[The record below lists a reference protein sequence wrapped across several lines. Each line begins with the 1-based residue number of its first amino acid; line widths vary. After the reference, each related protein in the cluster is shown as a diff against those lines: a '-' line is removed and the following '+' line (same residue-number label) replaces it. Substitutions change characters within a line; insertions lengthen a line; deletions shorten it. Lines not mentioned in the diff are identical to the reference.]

1 VFDDGIPITRRR
13 ALSLLAAAI
22 FGVALRSAAARAD
35 DDGGSDDGDSDNSG
49 SGSGGGGGNS
59 GSGGSGGS
67 GGGGGSGGDDN
78 DDNDDDSDDD
88 NDDSDRSGSSRSS
101 DNDDDDDD
109 RIRAAVRGGE
119 AAPLR
124 DILAVVRESYRG
136 KIVNIRLTGSG
147 SRLAYRIRLLDNANR
162 LIELRVN
169 AKTRKITSVRK
180 L

>member
-1 VFDDGIPITRRR
+1 MFDDGIPITRRR

-49 SGSGGGGGNS
+49 SGGGGGNS
-59 GSGGSGGS
+59 GSGGNGGS
-67 GGGGGSGGDDN
+67 GGSGGDDN

-124 DILAVVRESYRG
+124 DILAVVRGSYRG

>member
-1 VFDDGIPITRRR
+1 MFDDGIPITRRR
-13 ALSLLAAAI
+13 ALFLLAAAI
-22 FGVALRSAAARAD
+22 FGVALRPAAARAD
-35 DDGGSDDGDSDNSG
+35 DDGGSDDGDGDDSG
-49 SGSGGGGGNS
+49 SGSGGGNS
-59 GSGGSGGS
+59 GSGGSGGDDNDN
-67 GGGGGSGGDDN
+67 DDN
-78 DDNDDDSDDD
+78 DDDSDDDSDDD

-169 AKTRKITSVRK
+169 AKTRKITSVRN

>member
-1 VFDDGIPITRRR
+1 VFDDGIPITRRS
-13 ALSLLAAAI
+13 ALFLLAAAI
-22 FGVALRSAAARAD
+22 FGAAVRPAAAKD
-35 DDGGSDDGDSDNSG
+35 DDGGDSG
-49 SGSGGGGGNS
+49 SGGNS
-59 GSGGSGGS
+59 GSGG
-67 GGGGGSGGDDN
+67 GDDG
-78 DDNDDDSDDD
+78 DSDSDNDSDDD
-88 NDDSDRSGSSRSS
+88 SGSGRSGSGQS
-101 DNDDDDDD
+101 DDDDDDD

-147 SRLAYRIRLLDNANR
+147 SRLAYRIRMLDSANR
-162 LIELRVN
+162 LIEIKVN